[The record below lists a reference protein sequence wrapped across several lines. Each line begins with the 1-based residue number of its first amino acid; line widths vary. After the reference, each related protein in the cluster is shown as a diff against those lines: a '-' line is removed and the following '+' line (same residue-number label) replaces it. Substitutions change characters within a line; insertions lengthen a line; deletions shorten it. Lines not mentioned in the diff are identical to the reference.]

1 MKGPGDVRALMG
13 GRQSAG
19 RFSEGQERPL
29 VNLKDGLG
37 VEDKGRVGPS
47 PAVSPGLSV
56 IKGES

>member
-1 MKGPGDVRALMG
+1 MMG

-19 RFSEGQERPL
+19 RFSERQERPL